1 MIQVVGRTSLMLS
14 VLPPSRILGTEI
26 RDFPE
31 ALKYDIKNLMSMTV
45 SIGILPRLL
54 ENGLWII

>member
-1 MIQVVGRTSLMLS
+1 MLS
-14 VLPPSRILGTEI
+14 VLSPSRILGTEI